1 MRISSDRL
9 IRADKNGD
17 EKNAPDSFSTRR
29 TRRSFPS
36 LVPAADP
43 AFPIESYLNGSY
55 ALIDPFRRLK
65 VSPKYRASERA
76 SERESA

>member
-17 EKNAPDSFSTRR
+17 EKNAPDPVPVSCSSRR
-29 TRRSFPS
+29 ARLPVRPPF
-36 LVPAADP
+36 P

-55 ALIDPFRRLK
+55 TLIDPFRRLK
-65 VSPKYRASERA
+65 VSSKYRARA
-76 SERESA
+76 RERERV